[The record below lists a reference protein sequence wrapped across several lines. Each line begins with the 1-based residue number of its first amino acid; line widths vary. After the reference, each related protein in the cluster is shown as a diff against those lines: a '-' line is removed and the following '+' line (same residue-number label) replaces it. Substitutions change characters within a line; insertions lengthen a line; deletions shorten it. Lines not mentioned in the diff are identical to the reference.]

1 MRNTFP
7 PKLTELSKNYAI
19 MAMASSALLL
29 TACGGGTETPPVVV
43 TPPVAITATLTAT
56 VSGLPTGSNL
66 SLQLDK
72 QTVSTSSNGVVNL
85 TSSWS
90 PTQAYHVKVAS
101 QPSGAYCTVQRGI
114 GKPLTASTSS
124 TISDIEVKCES
135 GSAAA
140 TAELFDAD
148 QFPTM
153 RLTVSVDEWEA
164 FAFSLRR
171 TGNQTD
177 LYRIGKLD
185 YLDNNGVV
193 KQSIDNV
200 GFRMRGNTSRTDPEV
215 RSGNLPYN
223 PTRFHWNLKFDET
236 FEDDE
241 SVYSCIDSS
250 GNPTKINSSSCFN
263 RVARDIPA
271 IAAND
276 NRTFLG
282 LESMALKMNK
292 DDPGYLHEM
301 LAYTVLQD
309 HGVATGRANHAAL
322 ELVIT
327 PSETT
332 TTLYGRALPQT
343 HQMGVFTMVEPVDK
357 VLVKN
362 RYGKNGYLFKVGV
375 SNLAQ
380 PTPTDCLDYNPALH
394 GHQNGRYCNV
404 GVEVIDPVSRADWLG
419 ADKVLDVNYVNNHT
433 AGSSSQF
440 AAYKPAFDLK
450 TKKDE
455 IVVART
461 ELNKLMQ
468 LIKSNPS
475 QLQLAQALDV
485 DSFIKAQ
492 AADIVLGAVDHYVR
506 IANNYYVYLNPT
518 TKKWVYLT
526 YDYDFSWR
534 NNHPQG
540 WTTSPIPVFDD
551 VAYSTIFS
559 GSGNNWNSRH
569 FGNEPVLYNLV
580 FADANNRQQLL
591 TQVAQLRKR
600 WLDWEHRVEPISQVW
615 LNKITDSVNRT
626 SASSEFPDSSFR
638 PQAVLGGSYDYLLWG
653 QSSTSTD
660 TLRNYVI
667 QRNNTLAAE
676 AP

>member
-1 MRNTFP
+1 MRV
-7 PKLTELSKNYAI
+7 ELRWL
-19 MAMASSALLL
+19 ASGCLAVSVLG
-29 TACGGGTETPPVVV
+29 CGGGSDATAPVVE
-43 TPPVAITATLTAT
+43 PPAPIVATINAT
-56 VSGLPTGSNL
+56 VSGLSAGNSVTLALGGQSITASSDGVQTLSRNWDPT
-66 SLQLDK
+66 K
-72 QTVSTSSNGVVNL
+72 
-85 TSSWS
+85 
-90 PTQAYHVKVAS
+90 AYHVTVQT
-101 QPSGAYCTVQRGI
+101 QPSSGYCTVYRGI
-114 GKPLTASTSS
+114 GKALTTTVSS
-124 TISDIEVKCES
+124 SVADIDVKCV
-135 GSAAA
+135 AAA
-140 TAELFDAD
+140 QAPAAEFFDAE
-148 QFPTM
+148 QLPHL

-171 TGNQTD
+171 TNNQTD
-177 LYRIGKLD
+177 LYRSGKLE
-185 YLDNNGVV
+185 YFNAQGVL
-193 KQSIDNV
+193 KQSIDQV

-241 SVYSCIDSS
+241 SVYSCIDNT
-250 GNPTKINSSSCFN
+250 GAPAKVNSATCYN

-271 IAAND
+271 VLAND
-276 NRTFLG
+276 GRTFLG

-301 LAYTVLQD
+301 LSYTVLQD
-309 HGVATGRANHAAL
+309 HGVATGRATQAVF

-327 PSETT
+327 PSESS

-343 HQMGVFTMVEPVDK
+343 HQMGVFTVVEPVDK
-357 VLVKN
+357 VLVKS

-375 SNLAQ
+375 SNLAE
-380 PTPTDCLDYNPALH
+380 PTPADCLDYNPAQH
-394 GHQNGRYCNV
+394 GYQNNRYCNV

-419 ADKVLDVNYVNNHT
+419 ADRALDVAYVNGRSP
-433 AGSSSQF
+433 GSSSQF
-440 AAYKPAFDLK
+440 VAYKPAFDLK

-455 IVVART
+455 IVTARS
-461 ELNKLMQ
+461 ELNKLMA
-468 LIKSNPS
+468 LIQSNPT
-475 QLQLAQALDV
+475 QAQLAQVLDV

-518 TKKWVYLT
+518 TKQWVYLT

-551 VAYSTIFS
+551 VASSTIFS
-559 GSGNNWNSRH
+559 GSGNNWASRT
-569 FGNEPVLYNLV
+569 FGIEPKLYQLV
-580 FADANNRQQLL
+580 FSDPNNRQKLL
-591 TQVAQLRKR
+591 TQVSQLRKR
-600 WLDWEHRVEPISQVW
+600 WLDWSHRIEPLSQVW
-615 LNKITDSVNRT
+615 LDKITPAINAT
-626 SASSEFPDSSFR
+626 MATSEFPDSSFR
-638 PQAVLGGSYDYLLWG
+638 PQAVLGSSYDYLLWG
-653 QSSTSTD
+653 QSASSTD

-667 QRNNTLAAE
+667 QRNNILAGE